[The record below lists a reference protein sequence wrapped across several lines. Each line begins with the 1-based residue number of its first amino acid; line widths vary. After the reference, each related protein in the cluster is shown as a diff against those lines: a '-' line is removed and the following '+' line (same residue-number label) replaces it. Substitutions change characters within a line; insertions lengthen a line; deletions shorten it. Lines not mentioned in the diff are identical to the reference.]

1 MSKAISF
8 HWALTEPARTDA
20 RVALVQEGCLLESPL
35 LSGGERTAVEA
46 WMKAAR
52 FDGAMSTVAWP
63 LGMTPPVLLVGIGKK
78 KEFHAARWLRAWGA
92 AGRSLAK
99 AASVHRVAFAWPVG
113 ASFPMEISELAGLAA
128 DGLLSG
134 SYRFED
140 YKTEKKGR
148 TFVFEWVG
156 PALASKAVHEAVRRS
171 QLAGETLRAL
181 RDLANQPA
189 NELGPMDLAA
199 VAKKWARESGLSCRV
214 WDQKALEKEKCGSL
228 LAVAK
233 GSRRPGCLIRLAHAG
248 HRGGGLKPLVVVG
261 KAVMFD
267 TGGISL
273 KPGKNME
280 WMKYDKSGGM
290 AALGAVLLAAKLKLP
305 RPVIAYIPAVENM
318 PGGHATRPGDIVR
331 ARNGT
336 TIEVLNT
343 DAEGRLILADALSFA
358 AEEKPAA
365 IVDIATLT
373 GAVLMSLGHEATAVM
388 GNDDRLV
395 LDLMLSGEA
404 TGERLWQ
411 LPLWPEYSEMLKGQF
426 GDLKNMGDGTA
437 GTIAGGAFLKEFVP
451 EDIPWAH
458 LDIAGTAYLESAQ
471 PHGLPGATLVCARL
485 LADWAARSY
494 PGK

>member
-1 MSKAISF
+1 MSKPVSF
-8 HWALTEPARTDA
+8 HWALTGSARTDA
-20 RVALVQEGCLLESPL
+20 RVVLVQEGRLLGSTL
-35 LSGGERTAVEA
+35 LSGVERTAIEA
-46 WMKAAR
+46 WMKISA
-52 FDGAMSTVAWP
+52 FEGELSTTAWP
-63 LGMTPPVLLVGIGKK
+63 PGMMPPVLVVGIGKK
-78 KEFHAARWLRAWGA
+78 SEFHAARWLRAWA
-92 AGRSLAK
+92 TAGRVLVK
-99 AASVHRVAFAWPVG
+99 AASVHRVSFEWPTG
-113 ASFPMEISELAGLAA
+113 ASVSMEISELAGLAA

-134 SYRFED
+134 SYCFEAF
-140 YKTEKKGR
+140 KAKKKNR
-148 TFVFEWVG
+148 TYSFEWVG
-156 PALASKAVHEAVRRS
+156 PALATKAVHEAVRRS
-171 QLAGETLRAL
+171 QITGETLGDL
-181 RDLANQPA
+181 RDLANLPA
-189 NELGPMDLAA
+189 NVLGPMELAA
-199 VAKKWARESGLSCRV
+199 SAKKWAREAGLSCRV

-233 GSRRPGCLIRLAHAG
+233 GSRRPGCLIRLAYAG

-261 KAVMFD
+261 KAVTFD
-267 TGGISL
+267 SGGISL

-290 AALGAVLLAAKLKLP
+290 AALGTVLLAARLKLS

-318 PGGHATRPGDIVR
+318 PGGHATRPGDIVT
-331 ARNGT
+331 ARNGK
-336 TIEVLNT
+336 TIEILNT

-373 GAVLMSLGHEATAVM
+373 GAVLMALGHEATAVM
-388 GNDDRLV
+388 GNDDRLI

-411 LPLWPEYSEMLKGQF
+411 LPLWPEHSEMVKGQF
-426 GDLKNMGDGTA
+426 GDLKNVGDGTA

-451 EDIPWAH
+451 ENIPWAH

-485 LADWAARSY
+485 LADWVARSHS
-494 PGK
+494 GK